1 MEGILNS
8 LLSKVAAKLSIIL
21 GGRDSNKTRAC
32 LINIF
37 QKQPTTAAGKK
48 ILPKILT
55 T

>member
-21 GGRDSNKTRAC
+21 GDRDSNKRRAC
-32 LINIF
+32 LIL